1 MFSLLLAAVIYI
13 SFISLGLPDSM
24 LGAAWP
30 MMYSDLGVPVSYAG
44 FISMTV
50 CGGTVVSSILY
61 SRLSR
66 RIPTGI
72 ITAVSV
78 LLTALALL
86 GFSFSGSF
94 WMMIAL
100 AVILGLGA
108 GAVDAGLNNYVAL
121 HFKARAMS
129 FLHAFWGLGTTIG
142 PFLLSFLLSRGYG
155 WHEGY
160 RVLGTMQLIVCIML
174 FATLPLWKIAGKADN
189 AEQSSSLPENNS
201 FCRKAV
207 IPAIIGFFGYC
218 SMENTAMIWSAT
230 FLVEARGF
238 SESLAAISAGV
249 LFWGMTAGR
258 LFSGIVSDR
267 LGDRKMLLIGE
278 TASLIAILLIA
289 FMPARLSVI
298 ALFLLGF
305 GFGPIYPA
313 MIHQTPEYFGIER
326 SSEIMGLE
334 MASAYVGSMFIPPVF
349 GMIGRRLSMDIF
361 PVFALFFLI
370 LHTGAIAI
378 KRRMLEHQ
386 RIASVTEGRSEE

>member
-1 MFSLLLAAVIYI
+1 
-13 SFISLGLPDSM
+13 
-24 LGAAWP
+24 
-30 MMYSDLGVPVSYAG
+30 
-44 FISMTV
+44 
-50 CGGTVVSSILY
+50 
-61 SRLSR
+61 
-66 RIPTGI
+66 
-72 ITAVSV
+72 
-78 LLTALALL
+78 
-86 GFSFSGSF
+86 
-94 WMMIAL
+94 
-100 AVILGLGA
+100 
-108 GAVDAGLNNYVAL
+108 
-121 HFKARAMS
+121 
-129 FLHAFWGLGTTIG
+129 
-142 PFLLSFLLSRGYG
+142 
-155 WHEGY
+155 
-160 RVLGTMQLIVCIML
+160 
-174 FATLPLWKIAGKADN
+174 
-189 AEQSSSLPENNS
+189 
-201 FCRKAV
+201 
-207 IPAIIGFFGYC
+207 
-218 SMENTAMIWSAT
+218 
-230 FLVEARGF
+230 
-238 SESLAAISAGV
+238 
-249 LFWGMTAGR
+249 MTAGR